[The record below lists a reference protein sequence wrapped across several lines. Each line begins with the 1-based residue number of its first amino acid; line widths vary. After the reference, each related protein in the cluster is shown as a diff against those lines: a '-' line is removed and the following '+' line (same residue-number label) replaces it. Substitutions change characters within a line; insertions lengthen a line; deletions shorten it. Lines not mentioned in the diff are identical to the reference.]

1 MQGEFLLSGP
11 LWPREPQGV
20 SLSDF
25 SLFSAPQ
32 SAGTPGKMQ
41 VYGTTANGALGFWI
55 NFNKVQVWRSG
66 EDIKCP
72 KYIPFFLIPL
82 RQGLQPNLE
91 QSSQQTLAIIPSL
104 PFHSAGITGACQRPE
119 SSMVA
124 SGVNSNPYACRES
137 SITQ

>member
-25 SLFSAPQ
+25 PLFSAPQ
-32 SAGTPGKMQ
+32 SVGTPGKMQ

-72 KYIPFFLIPL
+72 NTSL
-82 RQGLQPNLE
+82 
-91 QSSQQTLAIIPSL
+91 SSLFP
-104 PFHSAGITGACQRPE
+104 
-119 SSMVA
+119 
-124 SGVNSNPYACRES
+124 
-137 SITQ
+137 